1 MWGALGL
8 LTDYT
13 MADLSE
19 KKKVKNKSFFY
30 PVGQQFETPDTD
42 WNSFLCDWF
51 QPDAQ
56 VSLLNFQ

>member
-30 PVGQQFETPDTD
+30 PVGQQFETPDID
-42 WNSFLCDWF
+42 WNSFLCD
-51 QPDAQ
+51 
-56 VSLLNFQ
+56 